1 MTLSEILE
9 QLEQRATEAK
19 RYEATARVDIVL
31 RSVIE
36 DLRDVDPRETTAPN
50 GNEPDRL
57 VDINKAA
64 EILGVK
70 VRYLYDHHDRFP
82 FTRRIGRQ
90 LRFSTRG
97 ITRFLTRKR

>member
-9 QLEQRATEAK
+9 QLEQRATEAE

-36 DLRDVDPRETTAPN
+36 DLRDVDHMETTAPN
-50 GNEPDRL
+50 GNEPDQL
-57 VDINKAA
+57 VDISKAA

-70 VRYLYDHHDRFP
+70 VRYLYDNGHALP

-97 ITRFLTRKR
+97 IERYLAKQR

>member
-9 QLEQRATEAK
+9 QLERRATDAA
-19 RYEATARVDIVL
+19 RVGATAPVDAVL
-31 RSVIE
+31 RSVLE
-36 DLRDVDPRETTAPN
+36 DLQGVDDTDSTAPN
-50 GNEPDRL
+50 GNEPDQM

-82 FTRRIGRQ
+82 FTRRVGRQ

-97 ITRFLTRKR
+97 IARYLERRR

>member
-9 QLEQRATEAK
+9 QLEQRATEAE

-36 DLRDVDPRETTAPN
+36 DLRDVDHMETTAPN
-50 GNEPDRL
+50 GNEPDQL
-57 VDINKAA
+57 ADINKAA
-64 EILGVK
+64 EILDVK
-70 VRYLYDHHDRFP
+70 DRYLYDHHDRFP
-82 FTRRIGRQ
+82 FTRRIGRH

-97 ITRFLTRKR
+97 ITRYLTRKR

>member
-1 MTLSEILE
+1 MTLSEILA
-9 QLEQRATEAK
+9 QLEQRATEAE

-36 DLRDVDPRETTAPN
+36 DLRDVDHMETTAPN
-50 GNEPDRL
+50 GNEPDQL

-82 FTRRIGRQ
+82 FTRRVGRQ
-90 LRFSTRG
+90 LRFSSRG
-97 ITRFLTRKR
+97 LHRYIARRR

>member
-1 MTLSEILE
+1 MTLSEILG
-9 QLEQRATEAK
+9 QLERRATDAA
-19 RYEATARVDIVL
+19 RVGATAPVDAVL
-31 RSVIE
+31 RAVIE
-36 DLRDVDPRETTAPN
+36 DLRDVDDTDSTAPN
-50 GNEPDRL
+50 GNEPDQL

-97 ITRFLTRKR
+97 IERYLARKR

>member
-1 MTLSEILE
+1 MRLSEILE
-9 QLEQRATEAK
+9 QLERQATEAE
-19 RYEATARVDIVL
+19 RYEATARVDVVL

-36 DLRDVDPRETTAPN
+36 DLRDVDDTDSTAPN
-50 GNEPDRL
+50 GNEPDQL

-70 VRYLYDHHDRFP
+70 VRYLYDRHDRFP

-97 ITRFLTRKR
+97 IERYLARKR